1 LTLFQTPKI
10 KNSILDDDLL
20 KKVQR
25 IADNYEINVKGKT
38 MEESIDLLL
47 KKREEA
53 RTKKDWG
60 TSDGIRNDLDKI
72 GFEIQDTVD
81 GPVWRKK

>member
-1 LTLFQTPKI
+1 MTLFQTPKI

-60 TSDGIRNDLDKI
+60 TADGIRNDLDKI